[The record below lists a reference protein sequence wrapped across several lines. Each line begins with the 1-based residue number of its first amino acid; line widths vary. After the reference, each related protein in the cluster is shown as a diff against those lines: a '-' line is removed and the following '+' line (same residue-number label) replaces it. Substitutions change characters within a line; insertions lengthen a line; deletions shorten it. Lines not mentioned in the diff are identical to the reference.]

1 MAAPVPTQTPP
12 RRGRRA
18 LLALA
23 ALLVLAGAAIAAV
36 TLLGRGDDKQ
46 TASSNQSLVP
56 NTRAEGRGFGPLAYS
71 SAKNAAF
78 ERRAAAGFA
87 HPLYTEPLG
96 GAAASATRTERWRPQ
111 IEAAATK
118 AGIDADTLAALVY
131 LESAGRPDAMAG
143 PDPRSAAGL
152 TQILPETARNL
163 LGMHVN
169 LAESVQLTKRL
180 VKAQRKAQPALA
192 ARLVTQRR
200 RVDDRFDPVKALD
213 GTATYLRKSRD
224 EFPREDLAVEAY
236 HMGIGNL
243 HDALDAYG
251 ATDIP
256 YAQLYFD
263 SSPARHAA
271 AYQKLFQLSDDS
283 ATYWFRILAAKEILR
298 LARENP
304 GELRRRAELETQKN
318 SSENLMHPPDD
329 GEAFGTAADIQAAE
343 RSGDLLRLNSLKL
356 ARAGVKIDPKMG
368 ELAPQLGQKPSRY
381 RALRPEA
388 LATLGYV
395 AAGRTRVRGRPREAD
410 RHQHGPGQRLPAPAA
425 RPEPRG
431 DAELLAPHD
440 RLRVRHLA
448 QVRQPQAGLRL
459 PVLPQPPPGAGP
471 DRLGARAG
479 RDPRDRVPRRRRAR
493 ARAAKA
499 WAPLGRPEEPCDF
512 RGAGRMP
519 AASILRTMDAIRTP
533 DELLEG
539 LPDFPFPPHYRQADG
554 LRLAH
559 IDEGDG
565 PPVVFLHGEPT
576 WSFLWRKVIPPVR
589 DAGFRCLAPDLPG
602 FGRSDKPTDI
612 DWYSYDR
619 HTAAVEQFLED
630 LDIRDATLV
639 VHDWGGAIGMRVA
652 IDHPERVA
660 RFVIMDTGLF
670 TGYQGMSDAWKA
682 FRDFV
687 ARTEDLPIGFLV
699 RGACHAD
706 PADDVIAAY
715 DAPFPS
721 VASKAGAR
729 AFPLMLPTAPNDAGR
744 GGGSARARGHGP
756 RPPAHADAVGRLG
769 HRPAARRGQPLR
781 RDDRPRQAHARPR
794 APRTSSRRT
803 RASRSA
809 SEIAAWLT
817 A

>member
-23 ALLVLAGAAIAAV
+23 ALLVLAGAAIATV

-71 SAKNAAF
+71 TRRTPPSSAGPRPGCPPALH
-78 ERRAAAGFA
+78 RAARRRCRQRRPHRALAPADRGR
-87 HPLYTEPLG
+87 
-96 GAAASATRTERWRPQ
+96 GA
-111 IEAAATK
+111 K

-180 VKAQRKAQPALA
+180 VKAR
-192 ARLVTQRR
+192 ARLSPRSLHGSSHSAAASTTG
-200 RVDDRFDPVKALD
+200 FDPVKALD

-271 AYQKLFQLSDDS
+271 AYQKLFRLSDDS

-381 RALRPEA
+381 RACAPRR
-388 LATLGYV
+388 ATLGYV
-395 AAGRTRVRGRPREAD
+395 AAGVHAFAGGHAKLTVTSTVRDNGY
-410 RHQHGPGQRLPAPAA
+410 QRL
-425 RPEPRG
+425 
-431 DAELLAPHD
+431 L
-440 RLRVRHLA
+440 
-448 QVRQPQAGLRL
+448 
-459 PVLPQPPPGAGP
+459 
-471 DRLGARAG
+471 
-479 RDPRDRVPRRRRAR
+479 
-493 ARAAKA
+493 
-499 WAPLGRPEEPCDF
+499 LGRNLEATPNFSLHTTGYAFD
-512 RGAGRMP
+512 
-519 AASILRTMDAIRTP
+519 ILRKYDNPKQATP
-533 DELLEG
+533 
-539 LPDFPFPPHYRQADG
+539 
-554 LRLAH
+554 
-559 IDEGDG
+559 
-565 PPVVFLHGEPT
+565 
-576 WSFLWRKVIPPVR
+576 S
-589 DAGFRCLAPDLPG
+589 
-602 FGRSDKPTDI
+602 S
-612 DWYSYDR
+612 SSS
-619 HTAAVEQFLED
+619 TA
-630 LDIRDATLV
+630 
-639 VHDWGGAIGMRVA
+639 
-652 IDHPERVA
+652 
-660 RFVIMDTGLF
+660 
-670 TGYQGMSDAWKA
+670 
-682 FRDFV
+682 
-687 ARTEDLPIGFLV
+687 
-699 RGACHAD
+699 
-706 PADDVIAAY
+706 
-715 DAPFPS
+715 
-721 VASKAGAR
+721 
-729 AFPLMLPTAPNDAGR
+729 
-744 GGGSARARGHGP
+744 
-756 RPPAHADAVGRLG
+756 
-769 HRPAARRGQPLR
+769 
-781 RDDRPRQAHARPR
+781 
-794 APRTSSRRT
+794 SRRWT
-803 RASRSA
+803 
-809 SEIAAWLT
+809 
-817 A
+817 